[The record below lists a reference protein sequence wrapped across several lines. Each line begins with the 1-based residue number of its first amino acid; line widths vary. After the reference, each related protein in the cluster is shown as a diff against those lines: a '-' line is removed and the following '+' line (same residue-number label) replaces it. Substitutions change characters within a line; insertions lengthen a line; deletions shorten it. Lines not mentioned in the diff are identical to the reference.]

1 MSITSPI
8 PDSAE
13 NMISKAEI
21 IPAVQAAGMTQ
32 DIVTAIQNWLNE
44 QPGDKVPQEAFM
56 LQLAEMAEIEN
67 HMATTL
73 GELADEV
80 QTVATETQRLDEKSG
95 IAELQ
100 IQRDGLAQMQ
110 QYADMAEQLVIG
122 AEPQPAVPQSQVQ
135 QPITPQATPD
145 VTA

>member
-13 NMISKAEI
+13 NMIPKVEI

-80 QTVATETQRLDEKSG
+80 QTVATETQRLDDKSG

-110 QYADMAEQLVIG
+110 QYADMAEQLVAS
-122 AEPQPAVPQSQVQ
+122 AESQPAVPQSQVQ
-135 QPITPQATPD
+135 QPITPQPTPD
-145 VTA
+145 VAA